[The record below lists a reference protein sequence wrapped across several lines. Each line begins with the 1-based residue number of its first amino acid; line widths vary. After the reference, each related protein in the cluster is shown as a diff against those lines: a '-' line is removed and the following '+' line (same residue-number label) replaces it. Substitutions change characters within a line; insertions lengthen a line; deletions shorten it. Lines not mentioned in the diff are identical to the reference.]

1 MLKSLIK
8 KLINILSLR
17 YYVTVLSGYHQHN
30 ENFQNYNIQNCDALL
45 DIFHIMMLIL
55 QIIIHN
61 MDYVD
66 GVSMMRSSY
75 LLTFSSPD

>member
-17 YYVTVLSGYHQHN
+17 YYGTVLSGYHQHN

-55 QIIIHN
+55 QISIHN
-61 MDYVD
+61 MDHVD

-75 LLTFSSPD
+75 LLTFSSSD